1 MLPVSWALIDLDAV
15 LPLAGHSGFSL
26 GAGED
31 IDESGVT
38 PARPTWPG
46 DMEKGKEL
54 SA

>member
-1 MLPVSWALIDLDAV
+1 MQFFLLQDTAVSV
-15 LPLAGHSGFSL
+15 QE
-26 GAGED
+26 ED
-31 IDESGVT
+31 MDESGVT

>member
-1 MLPVSWALIDLDAV
+1 MQFFLLQDTAVSVWV
-15 LPLAGHSGFSL
+15 QE
-26 GAGED
+26 ED
-31 IDESGVT
+31 MDESGVT